1 MTRIRFKYDTIRDSY
16 LSSGQGQRSDYEAT
30 TCANE
35 YKGFAN
41 ALQLAIA
48 NERSILRGMMRPM
61 VDKSGDEVRNEIDDE
76 GKLRQNVRGNEIG
89 KGQSG
94 SVMTGTK

>member
-1 MTRIRFKYDTIRDSY
+1 MQLKYDLNTIHTRLKYDSNTIQIWQYDSY
-16 LSSGQGQRSDYEAT
+16 LSSGQGRRSDYEAT

-48 NERSILRGMMRPM
+48 N
-61 VDKSGDEVRNEIDDE
+61 DKAQFYEARCDARLTNQRT
-76 GKLRQNVRGNEIG
+76 RQTTRV
-89 KGQSG
+89 S
-94 SVMTGTK
+94 

>member
-61 VDKSGDEVRNEIDDE
+61 VDKSGDEVRNTINDE
-76 GKLRQNVRGNEIG
+76 GKLGQNVRGNEIG
-89 KGQSG
+89 EGQRG
-94 SVMTGTK
+94 

>member
-1 MTRIRFKYDTIRDSY
+1 MTHDCNY
-16 LSSGQGQRSDYEAT
+16 LSSGQGRRSDYEAT

-48 NERSILRGMMRPM
+48 NESSILRGTMRPT
-61 VDKSGDEVRNEIDDE
+61 VDKSGDEVRDEIDDE
-76 GKLRQNVRGNEIG
+76 GKLGQNVRGNEIG
-89 KGQSG
+89 KGQRG
-94 SVMTGTK
+94 SVMTRTK